1 LSFLGITLPFYSV
14 FFYEIG
20 ILFCGVSAMIAYKNH
35 PFNSKEQSDDGEQSY
50 KGIAPYYPLEKK
62 IED

>member
-1 LSFLGITLPFYSV
+1 
-14 FFYEIG
+14 
-20 ILFCGVSAMIAYKNH
+20 MIAYKNH
-35 PFNSKEQSDDGEQSY
+35 PFNSKEQTDDGEQSY